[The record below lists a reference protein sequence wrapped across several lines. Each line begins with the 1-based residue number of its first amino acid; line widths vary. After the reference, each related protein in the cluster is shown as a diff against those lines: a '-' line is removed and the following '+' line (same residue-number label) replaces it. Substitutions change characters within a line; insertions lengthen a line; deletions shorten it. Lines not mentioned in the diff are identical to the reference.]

1 MRIIENLL
9 IGKFQ
14 DPNMSTVPSG
24 SGNTCALDGNN
35 SNGSF
40 PWTGYAIHNYSVNI
54 GIVSY
59 LNSFTPTNP

>member
-1 MRIIENLL
+1 
-9 IGKFQ
+9 
-14 DPNMSTVPSG
+14 MSTVPSG